1 MIEILWPFEKL
12 YADPG
17 ESDLSIGDY
26 VGGRVI
32 LTVHEFESIL
42 PQRGGSGCEDGS
54 VHLYGKHL

>member
-42 PQRGGSGCEDGS
+42 PQR
-54 VHLYGKHL
+54 